1 MQEEEYP
8 YIHRDV
14 SWLSFNYR
22 VLQEAKDPR
31 VPLFE
36 RIKFLAIYSSN
47 LGEFFRVRIANHRN
61 VMRAGKKSRK
71 QIDYKSSTVLKEIL
85 SIINEQLLEFSS
97 IFQNQIIP
105 SLKQQNINLRK
116 RTELNEAQVEFIEE
130 FYRDNLLS
138 FVQPVLLLK
147 GKIKPFLQSGS
158 LYLALHM
165 TDNEDELKLPQ
176 YAIVQIPSQHVP
188 RFLEIPAQVEG
199 QHDIIMLDDIV
210 RHSIQSIFPGYAII
224 DTYSVKVTRDAE
236 LYLDDE
242 YSGDL
247 INKIRKSL
255 KKRKVGVAS
264 RLVFD
269 REIPSHFLEYLK
281 DVMDLTKYDLLP
293 EGRYHNNFDFFSFPN
308 FGMKHLKDKKLYP
321 IPYKELEKSDSI
333 FDKISKKDYLI
344 HVPYHQFESVI
355 KFFEDAANDKDVTT
369 LKIIQYRVGSKS
381 RIMKA
386 LMKAVEHRKDVSSF
400 IEVKARFDEEEN
412 ILWGEKLEKAN
423 VKVNYSMPGL
433 KVHSKLAV
441 VIRTEAGEPKIYTYL
456 GTGNFHEGTAKLY
469 SDVGLLTANQEIG
482 QECLRIFNYLETKE
496 LPSEAFKHLA
506 VGKFNLNE
514 RLHDLVNT
522 EIEQAKLGL
531 EASMIL
537 KMNSLQDIEM
547 INKLYEA
554 SQAGVKIKL
563 IVRGICSLVAGVNG
577 ISDNIEII
585 SIVDRFLEHARIFV
599 FHASGEQKIF
609 CSSADW
615 MYRNLH
621 ARIETVFPIYDDQCK
636 KIILD
641 LLDIQLNDNVKAR
654 IINEKNTNEY
664 KIQADDA
671 PVIQSQLETY
681 NYIKKITD

>member
-31 VPLFE
+31 VPLLE

-71 QIDYKSSTVLKEIL
+71 HIDYKSSSVLKEIL
-85 SIINEQLLEFSS
+85 KIINEQLLEFSS
-97 IFQNQIIP
+97 IFENQIIP
-105 SLKQQNINLRK
+105 ALRQNNINLRK
-116 RTELNEAQVEFIEE
+116 RTELNAAQVKFIEE
-130 FYRDNLLS
+130 YYKDNLQA

-165 TDNEDELKLPQ
+165 VDNEDELKLPQ

-188 RFLEIPAQVEG
+188 RFLEIPSQEKD
-199 QHDIIMLDDIV
+199 QHDLIMLDDIV

-224 DTYSVKVTRDAE
+224 DTYSIKVTRDAE

-247 INKIRKSL
+247 IHKIRKSL

-281 DVMDLTKYDLLP
+281 NVLDLTKYDLLP
-293 EGRYHNNFDFFSFPN
+293 EGRYHNNFDFFGFPDL
-308 FGMKHLKDKKLYP
+308 GMKHLKDKKLLP
-321 IPYKELEKSDSI
+321 IPYPELEISDSI
-333 FDKISKKDYLI
+333 FDKISVKDYLI
-344 HVPYHQFESVI
+344 HVPYHQFTPVI
-355 KFFEDAANDKDVTT
+355 KFFEDAAKDKNVSE

-381 RIMKA
+381 RIMRA
-386 LMKAVEHRKDVSSF
+386 LMKAVENGKNVSSF

-412 ILWGEKLEKAN
+412 ILWGEKLENAK

-441 VIRTEAGEPKIYTYL
+441 VIRKEDGKSKIYTYL

-469 SDVGLLTANQEIG
+469 SDIGLLTANQEIG
-482 QECLRIFNYLETKE
+482 EECLRLFNYLETKE
-496 LPSEAFKHLA
+496 LPSQPFKHLA

-514 RLHDLVNT
+514 TLNALVEF
-522 EIEQAKLGL
+522 EIDRAKQGL

-537 KMNSLQDIEM
+537 KMNSLQDKEM
-547 INKLYEA
+547 INKLYAA

-563 IVRGICSLVAGVNG
+563 IVRGICSLVAGVGN
-577 ISDNIEII
+577 ISENIEVI

-599 FHASGEQKIF
+599 FHAGGQQKIF

-621 ARIETVFPIYDDQCK
+621 ARIETVFPIYDKKCK
-636 KIILD
+636 QTILNLLD
-641 LLDIQLNDNVKAR
+641 LQLKDNIKAR
-654 IINEKNTNEY
+654 IINEKNTNSY
-664 KIQADDA
+664 KRKKEGDQEIQAQIA
-671 PVIQSQLETY
+671 THH
-681 NYIKKITD
+681 YIKEITD